1 MKTLAE
7 KPRAPLATRH
17 GATLSLPKLGLG
29 TAPLGNIYRPISE
42 VDADATLDAA
52 WAAGIRYYDTAP
64 YYGRGLAETR
74 LNRFLRDKPRNLY
87 VLSTK
92 VGRILKRVAP
102 ETMTGQTHYFDTPS
116 REVIYDYSRDG
127 ILRSVEHSLER
138 LGLDRVDI
146 LLVHD
151 IDPITHGSADVSASH
166 IRTLRDSGV
175 KAFDEL
181 RAAGV
186 ITAFGT
192 GLNVTETTMELVA
205 ALDLDFVLLA
215 GRYTLLEQG
224 PLAKLL
230 PLCLKRGTHVLAAG
244 VFNSGLLAG
253 GATYNYKSAPQE
265 LIARAAR
272 MGDICQSHGVK
283 LQDAAIQF
291 PARHSA
297 VAATLFGAVS
307 AREVRCN
314 VNGLSKAIPA
324 QLWDELKA
332 EGLLAHD
339 APV

>member
-7 KPRAPLATRH
+7 KPRAPLTTRH
-17 GATLSLPKLGLG
+17 GAMLSLPKLGLG
-29 TAPLGNIYRPISE
+29 TAPLGNIYRPVSE
-42 VDADATLDAA
+42 ADADATLEAA
-52 WAAGIRYYDTAP
+52 WSAGIRYYDTAP

-74 LNRFLRDKPRNLY
+74 LNRFLRGRPRDDY

-92 VGRILKRVAP
+92 VGRILKRIPAAA
-102 ETMTGQTHYFDTPS
+102 MTGHTHYFDTPA

-138 LGLDRVDI
+138 LGLDRIDI

-151 IDPITHGSADVSASH
+151 IDPITHGSADASAAH
-166 IRTLRDSGV
+166 IRTLRDSGI

-181 RAAGV
+181 RATGV
-186 ITAFGT
+186 IAAFGT
-192 GLNVTETTMELVA
+192 GLNVTETTLELLA

-224 PLAKLL
+224 PLTKLL
-230 PLCLKRGTHVLAAG
+230 PLCQKRGTHVLAAG

-253 GATYNYKSAPQE
+253 GVTYNYKSAPQE

-291 PARHSA
+291 PARHPA
-297 VAATLFGAVS
+297 VASTLFGAVS

-314 VNGLSKAIPA
+314 VNGPLKAVPPE
-324 QLWDELKA
+324 LWDELKA
-332 EGLLAHD
+332 EGLLAKD

>member
-1 MKTLAE
+1 MKNITE
-7 KPRAPLATRH
+7 VPRSSITARNAAPFL
-17 GATLSLPKLGLG
+17 LSKLGLG
-29 TAPLGNIYRPISE
+29 TAPLGNIYHAVPE
-42 VDADATLDAA
+42 ADADTTLEAA
-52 WAAGIRYYDTAP
+52 WTCGIRLFDTAP

-74 LNRFLRDKPRNLY
+74 LNRFLRGRPRDDY

-92 VGRILKRVAP
+92 VGRILKRVPPAA
-102 ETMTGQTHYFDTPS
+102 MSGHTHYFDTPA
-116 REVIYDYSRDG
+116 REVVYDYSRDG

-138 LGLDRVDI
+138 LGLDRIDI

-151 IDPITHGSADVSASH
+151 IDPVTHGSAEVSAAH
-166 IRTLRDSGV
+166 VRVLRDGGL

-181 RAAGV
+181 RAGGV
-186 ITAFGT
+186 IRAVGT
-192 GLNVTETTMELVA
+192 GMNVTETTAELVG
-205 ALDLDFVLLA
+205 ALELDFVLLA

-224 PLAKLL
+224 PLETLL

-253 GATYNYKSAPQE
+253 GATYNYKAAPPE

-272 MGDICQSHGVK
+272 IGDICQAHGVK
-283 LQDAAIQF
+283 LQEAALQF
-291 PARHSA
+291 PGRHPA

-314 VNGLSKAIPA
+314 VASRTKRIPDE
-324 QLWDELKA
+324 LWEELKA
-332 EGLLAHD
+332 EGLLAKD